1 MVQPI
6 DYMGMLPQ
14 VDLGQSLLSGIQAGA
29 AIRQVRDQRAE
40 QERAAQMQEQ
50 YNAAL
55 QDYLAKPSA
64 QKAAAMSVQF
74 PGQMKAIKQ
83 SWDLQSQGQR
93 DADFGTGMKVYSALN
108 TGRPEIA
115 KQVLSEQIAAMKNSG
130 QDASDLESI
139 LGSIDTNP
147 QAASAAIG
155 ITLSAME
162 PEKFGKATSFFQET
176 QKAPIELRKAGAEAF
191 KAEAEAAASPE
202 RVFLE
207 NQQKRADIKNIES
220 QVTDRSSRLNL
231 DRDKLQSE
239 TEAKLFELGQKQT
252 QLDPDGRKLVND
264 SVVNSVAADQA
275 AGRALEL
282 ADNLDKEGGGYGA
295 FSTAGEWLK
304 RATGNQDAMSALR
317 KEYTRLRNAQAIKEL
332 PPGVATDK
340 DVALAMEGFPDP
352 SADAGTISSFLRGV
366 AKMNQVAAVS
376 ENAKSEWVNSVGHL
390 GKPKADIVIDG
401 VNVPAGT
408 TFTDFSR
415 NYISQK
421 AQQRGAE
428 QTQQQIPQRSYM
440 KYANP
445 RAQ

>member
-6 DYMGMLPQ
+6 DYLGVMPQ
-14 VDLGQSLLSGIQAGA
+14 VDLGQSLLSGLQAGV
-29 AIRQVRDQRAE
+29 AIRQARDQRAE
-40 QERAAQMQEQ
+40 QERAVQMQEQ

-115 KQVLSEQIAAMKNSG
+115 KQVLSEQITAMKNSG

-176 QKAPIELRKAGAEAF
+176 QKTPIELRKAGAEAA
-191 KAEAEAAASPE
+191 KAETEAAAAGDLAVLSAQE
-202 RVFLE
+202 KAE
-207 NQQKRADIKNIES
+207 NIRNVRSQINDRMARLDADRAKIGAVE
-220 QVTDRSSRLNL
+220 L
-231 DRDKLQSE
+231 DKDSKKL
-239 TEAKLFELGQKQT
+239 L
-252 QLDPDGRKLVND
+252 ND
-264 SVVNSVAADQA
+264 SVSASIASDQA
-275 AGRALEL
+275 ASRSLEL
-282 ADNLDKEGGGYGA
+282 ASQLEKEGGGFGVA
-295 FSTAGEWLK
+295 STAGEWLK
-304 RATGNQDAMSALR
+304 RTTGQQDAMSALR
-317 KEYTRLRNAQAIKEL
+317 KEYIRLRNAQAIKDL

-340 DVALAMEGFPDP
+340 DVSLALEGFPDP
-352 SADAGTISSFLRGV
+352 SADAATIASFLRGT
-366 AKMNQVAAVS
+366 AKMNQVASVS
-376 ENAKSEWVNSVGHL
+376 ENAKAEWVNEVGHT
-390 GKPKADIVIDG
+390 GRAKRDIVIDG
-401 VNVPAGT
+401 VSVPSGT
-408 TFTDFSR
+408 TFVEFTRS
-415 NYISQK
+415 YVPQK
-421 AQQRGAE
+421 IKQRGAE
-428 QTQQQIPQRSYM
+428 QAQQQIPQRSYM

-445 RAQ
+445 GAQ

>member
-14 VDLGQSLLSGIQAGA
+14 VDIGQSLLSGIQAGA

-40 QERAAQMQEQ
+40 QERAVQMQEQ

-55 QDYLAKPSA
+55 QDYLSSPSA

-115 KQVLSEQIAAMKNSG
+115 KQVLSEQITAMKNSG

-162 PEKFGKATSFFQET
+162 PEKFGKAATEFREA
-176 QKAPIELRKAGAEAF
+176 QKAPFDVRKSGAEAF
-191 KAEAEAAASPE
+191 KAEAEAAATPE

-207 NQQKRADIKNIES
+207 NQQSRANINNINS
-220 QVTDRSSRLNL
+220 QISDRGARLNL
-231 DRDKLQSE
+231 DRDKLQSDV
-239 TEAKLFELGQKQT
+239 EAKLYELGQKQG
-252 QLDPDGRKLVND
+252 QLNESGQKLVND
-264 SVVNSVAADQA
+264 ATTNAVIADQA
-275 AGRALEL
+275 AGRLDDL
-282 ADNLDKEGGGYGA
+282 AGRIEQEGGGYGVA
-295 FSTAGEWLK
+295 STAGEWLK
-304 RATGNQDAMSALR
+304 RVGGFQNGMTDLR
-317 KEYTRLRNAQAIKEL
+317 NEYTRIRNAEAIRSL

-340 DVALAMEGFPDP
+340 DIELALKGIPDS
-352 SADAGTISSFLRGV
+352 SADSATMTRFLRGA
-366 AKMNQVAAVS
+366 AKLNRIASVG
-376 ENAKSEWVNSVGHL
+376 ENAKAEWVNSVGFL
-390 GKPKADIVIDG
+390 GKPKTDIVIDG

-408 TFTDFSR
+408 TYSDFLKGYITD
-415 NYISQK
+415 K
-421 AQQRGAE
+421 VAQRGAE
-428 QTQQQIPQRSYM
+428 QAQQQLPQRSYM

-445 RAQ
+445 GAQ

>member
-50 YNAAL
+50 YRVDTD
-55 QDYLAKPSA
+55 DYFANPSA
-64 QKAAAMSVQF
+64 QKAAALSIKY

-115 KQVLSEQIAAMKNSG
+115 KQVLVEQITAMKNSG
-130 QDASDLESI
+130 QDTSDLESI

-176 QKAPIELRKAGAEAF
+176 QKTPIELRKAGAEAA
-191 KAEAEAAASPE
+191 KAETEAAAAGDLAVLSAQE
-202 RVFLE
+202 KAE
-207 NQQKRADIKNIES
+207 NIRNVRS
-220 QVTDRSSRLNL
+220 QIDDRTARLNADRAKIGVVEL
-231 DRDKLQSE
+231 DKDARKDLNAAVERSITSDNASSQM
-239 TEAKLFELGQKQT
+239 
-252 QLDPDGRKLVND
+252 LD
-264 SVVNSVAADQA
+264 
-275 AGRALEL
+275 L
-282 ADNLDKEGGGYGA
+282 ATRLDKEGGGYGA
-295 FSTAGEWLK
+295 FSNAGEWIK
-304 RATGNQDAMSALR
+304 KATGNQDAMSALR
-317 KEYTRLRNAQAIKEL
+317 KEYSRFRSQEVIKLL
-332 PPGVATDK
+332 PPGSATERETDIIM
-340 DVALAMEGFPDP
+340 AGFPDS
-352 SADAGTISSFLRGV
+352 SADAKSISDFLR
-366 AKMNQVAAVS
+366 AMSKLSQADAIS
-376 ENAKSEWVNSVGHL
+376 QNAKSEWINEVGHT
-390 GKPKADIVIDG
+390 GRTKRDIVIDG

-408 TFTDFSR
+408 TFVEFNKDYTPKK
-415 NYISQK
+415 I
-421 AQQRGAE
+421 QQRSTE
-428 QTQQQIPQRSYM
+428 QNQQQIPNRSYM
-440 KYANP
+440 RHANQG
-445 RAQ
+445 AQ